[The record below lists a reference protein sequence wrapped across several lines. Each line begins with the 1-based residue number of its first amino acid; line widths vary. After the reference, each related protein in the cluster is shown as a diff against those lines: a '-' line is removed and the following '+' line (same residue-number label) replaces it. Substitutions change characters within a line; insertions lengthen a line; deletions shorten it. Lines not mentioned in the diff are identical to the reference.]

1 MPTSSF
7 PPLSSD
13 QLYRYSQLSDLD
25 VDCKST
31 KHLTPLDEI
40 VGQERA
46 QQAVEFAMSMPDKG
60 YNIYAIGR
68 NGLGK
73 RTMVM
78 RYLNRHEPNGRNNS
92 LHDWCY
98 VINFD
103 DARVP
108 KVLKMPAGKGG
119 KFKKDIEKFI
129 VKLTKA
135 LPLAFDNE
143 MYYSSAEKLKSQ
155 LSNRQ
160 EAALAGLTKE
170 AQERSVSL
178 TITAQGSYELVAMN
192 GEEPHTDESFRELT
206 KKQQDELEDG
216 IVELE
221 SKLRG
226 IVRQFTVWEEEYSD
240 KQQKQDE
247 QVALEVLDHLMSKVK
262 ESYASFTAVKTYL
275 NAMHKDILDNLDLFL
290 ENNEEQLALSYA
302 SLDKKMPRRYQ
313 VNVLVSQADDKM
325 PIVVEEAPNYH
336 SIFGYIENA
345 TFKGTIFSDFSLI
358 RSGSLHKANG
368 GVLMIDAAKV
378 LEQPYVWDGL
388 KRALRSRKLSLSSL
402 EREVTLSG
410 TISLD
415 PEAIPLD
422 VKIILFGDYQTYQLL
437 QHYDPEF
444 SELFRVTAD
453 FEDVMPRNDKSEALY
468 AKFISS
474 IVHGNKMLHC
484 DRNAI
489 KRIIEFSSRQADDQN
504 KLSLHSAD
512 IANLLRESNYVAR
525 SLNAN
530 MIRASHVEQA
540 LQNHEVRICR
550 LKDNVMQSYV
560 NGTTLIST
568 DSQVVG
574 QVNALSVI
582 STSDHQFGAPNR
594 ITATTAF
601 GEGKVFDI
609 ERKVDL
615 GGSLHS
621 KGVMILSAYL
631 SSILGKTAKIPLTT
645 HITFEQS
652 YGGVDGDSASMAEL
666 CAIVSAFSDK
676 PIRQD
681 IAITGSMNQFGEAQP
696 IGGVNEKIEGFFDV
710 CQIKGRT
717 KHQGVII
724 PQSNVQNLML
734 RHDIVD
740 AVKKGQF
747 NIWSITHVSQAIE
760 LLTGV
765 ESGILL
771 NNKTR
776 EKAGINGDNTT
787 KLSAVDHPAHS
798 VLGIAQSRLN
808 LLRQASQPQSS

>member
-1 MPTSSF
+1 MPMSLL

-13 QLYRYSQLSDLD
+13 QLYRSSELSGLEAN
-25 VDCKST
+25 CKST
-31 KHLTPLDEI
+31 KHLTPLNEI

-73 RTMVM
+73 RTMVL
-78 RYLNRHEPNGRNNS
+78 RYLNRYEATSRCHT

-103 DARVP
+103 EARVP
-108 KVLKMPAGKGG
+108 KVLKMSAGSGIE
-119 KFKKDIEKFI
+119 FKKDVEKFI
-129 VKLTKA
+129 IKLTKA

-143 MYYSSAEKLKSQ
+143 MYYSSADKLKSQ

-160 EAALAGLTKE
+160 ELALQGLTKE
-170 AQERSVSL
+170 AKKMSVSL

-192 GEEPHTDESFRELT
+192 GDKVHSDDTFKALT
-206 KKQQDELEDG
+206 KKKKNALEAS

-221 SKLRG
+221 SKLRV

-247 QVALEVLDHLMSKVK
+247 QAAQDVLSYLMTKLK
-262 ESYASFTAVKTYL
+262 GKYNGIPAIKSYLA
-275 NAMHKDILDNLDLFL
+275 AMHKDILDNLDLFL
-290 ENNEEQLALSYA
+290 EDNEEQLALSYA

-313 VNVLVSQADDKM
+313 VNVLVNQGDGKM
-325 PIVVEEAPNYH
+325 PIIVEEAPNYH

-388 KRALRSRKLSLSSL
+388 KRALRSRKISLSSL

-453 FEDVMPRNDKSEALY
+453 FEDVMPRTEKSEAQY

-474 IVHGNKMLHC
+474 IVHGNKILHC

-489 KRIIEFSSRQADDQN
+489 KRIIEFSSRQANDQN

-512 IANLLRESNYVAR
+512 IANLLRESNYCAR
-525 SLNAN
+525 AVNAN

-540 LQNHEVRICR
+540 LHNHEMRVCR
-550 LKDNVMQSYV
+550 LKDNVMESFI
-560 NGTTLIST
+560 NGTTLVST
-568 DSQVVG
+568 EDHVVG

-582 STSDHQFGAPNR
+582 ATSDHQFGAPNR

-631 SSILGKTAKIPLTT
+631 ASLLGKTAKIPLTT

-652 YGGVDGDSASMAEL
+652 YGGVDGDSATMAEL
-666 CAIVSAFSDK
+666 CAIVSSFSNLA
-676 PIRQD
+676 IRQD

-710 CQIKGRT
+710 CTIKGRT
-717 KHQGVII
+717 NTQGVII
-724 PQSNVQNLML
+724 PKINVQNLML
-734 RHDIVD
+734 RSDIVE
-740 AVKKGQF
+740 AVKKRKF
-747 NIWSITHVSQAIE
+747 NIWAIDHVSQAIE
-760 LLTGV
+760 LLTGIK
-765 ESGILL
+765 SGINL
-771 NNKTR
+771 
-776 EKAGINGDNTT
+776 DNRS
-787 KLSAVDHPAHS
+787 KHKDNYPADS
-798 VLGIAQSRLN
+798 VLGLAKIRLN
-808 LLRQASQPQSS
+808 DLMESPQALSLE